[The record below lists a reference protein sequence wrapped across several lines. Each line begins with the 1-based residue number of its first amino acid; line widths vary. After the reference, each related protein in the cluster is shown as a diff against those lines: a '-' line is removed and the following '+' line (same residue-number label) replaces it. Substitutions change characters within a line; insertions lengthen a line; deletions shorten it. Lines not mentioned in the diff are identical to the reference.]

1 MIDAPTGSTIADY
14 VVIPGYGGVQ
24 GPDGLNMFKPPYSR
38 ITAIDMNTGDHLWW
52 IPVGETPDRVLNH
65 PDLQGM
71 DIPNTGFGTVVA
83 PMTVT
88 PNLLIY
94 AGNGSDG
101 TPYVYAIN
109 KATGEQLGKV
119 EVPASSSYGMM
130 SYIHESRQYIMLQT
144 RSTLTALAL
153 AEY

>member
-1 MIDAPTGSTIADY
+1 
-14 VVIPGYGGVQ
+14 
-24 GPDGLNMFKPPYSR
+24 MFKPPYSR

-71 DIPNTGFGTVVA
+71 DIPNTGFGSQVA

-88 PNLLIY
+88 STLLMY
-94 AGNGSDG
+94 TAHGSDG
-101 TPYVYAIN
+101 TPYVYAVD
-109 KATGEQLGKV
+109 KKTGEQLGRV
-119 EVPASSSYGMM
+119 EAPASSSYGMM
-130 SYIHESRQYIMLQT
+130 SYVHDERQYVMLQT
-144 RSTLTALAL
+144 GSKLTAMAL

>member
-1 MIDAPTGSTIADY
+1 
-14 VVIPGYGGVQ
+14 
-24 GPDGLNMFKPPYSR
+24 
-38 ITAIDMNTGDHLWW
+38 
-52 IPVGETPDRVLNH
+52 
-65 PDLQGM
+65 
-71 DIPNTGFGTVVA
+71 
-83 PMTVT
+83 MTVT

-101 TPYVYAIN
+101 TPYVYAID

-130 SYIHESRQYIMLQT
+130 SYVHEGRQYIMLQT
-144 RSTLTALAL
+144 RSTLTAMAL